1 MCFDLIAGGPI
12 DAWMELGKR
21 QHDGE
26 SLFAIAE
33 TPFSHI
39 LDAKRRELWAVM
51 EQPDRPEHPPARF
64 LVERRFFS
72 TEPLEALR
80 GDEDY
85 DSDLDEQAARHAQV
99 AQAQV
104 EWESSQRRAY
114 EERRERDASS

>member
-1 MCFDLIAGGPI
+1 
-12 DAWMELGKR
+12 
-21 QHDGE
+21 
-26 SLFAIAE
+26 
-33 TPFSHI
+33 
-39 LDAKRRELWAVM
+39 M

-72 TEPLEALR
+72 TEPLEVLR
-80 GDEDY
+80 GGEDH
-85 DSDLDEQAARHAQV
+85 DSDRDEQAARHAQA